1 MLWPARL
8 ILWSVAAAE
17 GAFVEL
23 AAVQAVSVSLVT
35 AAAREDPGR
44 PRHWRAEA
52 AIWTVSMAALVTATV
67 VGGGH
72 SSYLALDIS
81 VGVVSVLLVPFLA
94 RWPVQTALLLSVLSA
109 VSPAATPPA
118 TMAAL
123 IVARWQRLSLALAV
137 AGTGVAAHLVRG
149 VWRPLNGLP
158 YVWWTVLILV
168 AYAALVGWGTLIRA
182 NRALIS
188 SLRERAERAE
198 ADQSRRVA
206 EARAAERA
214 MIAREMHDVLA
225 HRLSLLATYAGAL
238 AYRPDAPPAQLSSA
252 AEVIRSGVHESLDEL
267 REVIGVLRD
276 DTLPDLV
283 AGRAPLPGI
292 ARLPELVEESR
303 AAGMSVT
310 TGGPAWPAGDIPQGS
325 SDALGRSLPDALGR
339 TVYRVVQEGLTN
351 ARKHAPGQPVQVTLD
366 GGPGPG
372 LEVAVVNQLG
382 PTQPAETGRA
392 AGRLPGTGTGLI
404 GLTERLELAGGRLS
418 FGAQG
423 GEFRLRAWLPWPQ
436 AAEDSTTQA
445 SPTEASP
452 TVASPTVASP
462 TEASATEAG

>member
-1 MLWPARL
+1 
-8 ILWSVAAAE
+8 
-17 GAFVEL
+17 
-23 AAVQAVSVSLVT
+23 
-35 AAAREDPGR
+35 
-44 PRHWRAEA
+44 
-52 AIWTVSMAALVTATV
+52 MAALVTATV
-67 VGGGH
+67 VGGSH
-72 SSYLALDIS
+72 SSYLALDIA

-118 TMAAL
+118 TMATL

-137 AGTGVAAHLVRG
+137 AGTGIAAHLIRET
-149 VWRPLNGLP
+149 WRPLNGLP
-158 YVWWTVLILV
+158 YFWWTILILV
-168 AYAALVGWGTLIRA
+168 TYAALVGWGTLIRA

-206 EARAAERA
+206 EARAAERVL
-214 MIAREMHDVLA
+214 IAREMHDVLA

-238 AYRPDAPPAQLSSA
+238 AYRPDAPPAQLSRA

-276 DTLPDLV
+276 DTLPDLA
-283 AGRAPLPGI
+283 AGRAPLAGL

-310 TGGPAWPAGDIPQGS
+310 TGGLAWPTGGLAEG
-325 SDALGRSLPDALGR
+325 LPDALGR

-351 ARKHAPGQPVQVTLD
+351 ARKHAPGKPVQVTLG

-372 LEVAVVNQLG
+372 LEVAVINQLIAAH
-382 PTQPAETGRA
+382 PPEAGRA
-392 AGRLPGTGTGLI
+392 VGRLPGTGTGLI

-418 FGAQG
+418 YGAQD

-436 AAEDSTTQA
+436 AAADSTTQD
-445 SPTEASP
+445 STTEGS
-452 TVASPTVASP
+452 TVEP
-462 TEASATEAG
+462 SATEAG

>member
-17 GAFVEL
+17 GAFIEL
-23 AAVQAVSVSLVT
+23 AAVQAVSVSPVT
-35 AAAREDPGR
+35 AAAREDPCR
-44 PRHWRAEA
+44 PRRWRAEA
-52 AIWTVSMAALVTATV
+52 AIWAVSMAVLVAATV
-67 VGGGH
+67 IGGSH
-72 SSYLALDIS
+72 SSYLALDIA

-94 RWPVQTALLLSVLSA
+94 RWPVQTALLLSALSA

-118 TMAAL
+118 TMATL

-137 AGTGVAAHLVRG
+137 AGTGVAAHLIRG
-149 VWRPLNGLP
+149 TWRPLNGLP
-158 YVWWTVLILV
+158 YVWWTALILV

-238 AYRPDAPPAQLSSA
+238 AYRPDAPPAQLSRA

-276 DTLPDLV
+276 DTLPDLA

-310 TGGPAWPAGDIPQGS
+310 TGGPAWPAGGTPQG
-325 SDALGRSLPDALGR
+325 LPDALGR

-351 ARKHAPGQPVQVTLD
+351 ARKHAPGKPVQVTLD

-372 LEVAVVNQLG
+372 LEVAVVNQLS
-382 PTQPAETGRA
+382 PAQPAEAGRA
-392 AGRLPGTGTGLI
+392 VGRLPGTGTGLI

-418 FGAQG
+418 FGAQD

-436 AAEDSTTQA
+436 AAEDSTAEASATQA
-445 SPTEASP
+445 SA
-452 TVASPTVASP
+452 TVASP